1 MNLPPIDTIELERLP
16 VGMAILKAILVNP
29 LTNYFMTR
37 ERLSRWMEKNPSEMA
52 LASIEEPGGWKS
64 MRAAYENKP
73 GANWLDRVIVNY
85 GTFPKALRNRKR
97 ISVSLLAALI
107 DACDHDHVH
116 VVAVGAGGGN
126 NVLEAMAM
134 AQHPDVRACLIDINA
149 GAFEY
154 GRQVASQLGLSDRL
168 QFIQG
173 DACDIRTMVDWDP
186 ELVTLIGI
194 IEYLSDEEL
203 LRLLRA
209 MHDAMDTGSHVL
221 VNSIGNRH
229 GIDRFLRRVFRLN
242 LNYRSPERVSEFLAE
257 AGFEACHDQDEP
269 MNVYHLLIGRRA

>member
-97 ISVSLLAALI
+97 ISASLLAALI

-242 LNYRSPERVSEFLAE
+242 LNYRSPERVSAFLAE